1 MSNIV
6 KFFSYV
12 INKYLIF
19 LLTFVYTINYNVFI
33 KERRKIMKE
42 KKWDMYTYI
51 LESKQAVR
59 DIVNQ
64 QEDIFNT
71 TVDYILNKK
80 IDQIYII
87 GSGTSYHAAVAAKP
101 IIEKV
106 LGIKVFQ
113 SYPIDFKDELIFNK
127 NTLVIGISHA

>member
-1 MSNIV
+1 
-6 KFFSYV
+6 
-12 INKYLIF
+12 
-19 LLTFVYTINYNVFI
+19 
-33 KERRKIMKE
+33 MKE

-127 NTLVIGISHA
+127 NTLVIGISHAGMSASTIAGLDKARNEGFATIAVTAEKDTPILKHADQ

>member
-64 QEDIFNT
+64 QED
-71 TVDYILNKK
+71 L
-80 IDQIYII
+80 
-87 GSGTSYHAAVAAKP
+87 S
-101 IIEKV
+101 
-106 LGIKVFQ
+106 
-113 SYPIDFKDELIFNK
+113 LIH
-127 NTLVIGISHA
+127 I